1 MKEGLTYDKKSLR
14 AVLGNNKDYDELAK
28 DCVAFAN
35 SEGGHLA
42 IGIENTE
49 EIPDPGQIVPDG
61 LKEEIVKRISE
72 RTVNVVTNAKIVTA
86 SNGGQYVD
94 LEVFKSTVS
103 FAGTTKG
110 GYFYRDNDESKP
122 ITPDELLRAVTD
134 KPSFLWETEVTS
146 KVTIKQCDQ
155 SKFSRLLQKLR
166 DSDRVSEFVKSKT
179 DNEILEYFSLT
190 DENGFLTNLGILWI
204 GTQPQRSRL
213 LYTPTIQY
221 LKYDTDGNKVFKKVW
236 DDNSMNPEELLE
248 DVWNNVP
255 DWKESYEISEGL
267 WRKEIPAYDK
277 KVVRE
282 ILCNAIA
289 HRPYTTRG
297 DIFINIYPNKMV
309 VVNPGRLPFG
319 VTPHNILQKSVKRNK
334 ELSRILFALHIM
346 EGEGSGY
353 DLMYE
358 TQLSLGKSVPALY
371 EGEDYVTVSVD
382 RKVLSKDASRFFD
395 HIQYLYP
402 QIANNQKAMIALG
415 LILQE
420 EIITSTDLSRK
431 LQLPEDDRLRSYLE
445 PLSSQKIILPRG
457 KGKGTKYYVN
467 PTIISDSKA
476 NIQTTLKTIEPYR
489 LKELIRQD
497 LKYHSNSLIS
507 EISQRLPDVPFKELQ
522 RMVRTMALEGEL
534 IPVGGR
540 KYRRY
545 RLP

>member
-14 AVLGNNKDYDELAK
+14 AVLGKNKDYDELAK

-42 IGIENTE
+42 IGVENTE
-49 EIPDPGQIVPDG
+49 ELPDPGQIVPDG

-72 RTVNVVTNAKIVTA
+72 RTINVVTNAKIVTA

-134 KPSFLWETEVTS
+134 KPSFLWETQVTS

-155 SKFSRLLQKLR
+155 SKVSRFLQKLR

-179 DNEILEYFSLT
+179 DNEILEYYSLT

-297 DIFINIYPNKMV
+297 DIFVNIYPNKMV
-309 VVNPGRLPFG
+309 VVNPGRLPLG

-358 TQLSLGKSVPALY
+358 TQLSLGKSVPVLY

-382 RKVLSKDASRFFD
+382 RKVLSKDASRIFD

-507 EISQRLPDVPFKELQ
+507 EISQRLPDVPFKEIQ